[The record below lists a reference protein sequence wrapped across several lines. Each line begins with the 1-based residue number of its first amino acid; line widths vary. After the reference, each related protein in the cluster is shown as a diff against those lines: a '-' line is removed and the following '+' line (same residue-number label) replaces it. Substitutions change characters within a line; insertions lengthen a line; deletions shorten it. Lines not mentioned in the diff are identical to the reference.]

1 MKIVLIVGVIAVV
14 GMLIYFLITASDAYS
29 REVSKNKLLT
39 EKNVS
44 LERLTENY
52 KSCKRDLERY
62 VSSALV
68 NLNSMGQLEGENK
81 VQHTAAQINL
91 MEANKIIIKL

>member
-1 MKIVLIVGVIAVV
+1 MKIVLIVGVIVVV
-14 GMLIYFLITASDAYS
+14 GILMYFLITASDAYS

-44 LERLTENY
+44 LERLTGNY
-52 KSCKRDLERY
+52 KSRKRDLERY

-91 MEANKIIIKL
+91 MEANKIIKTL

>member
-1 MKIVLIVGVIAVV
+1 MKIVLIIGVIVVV

-44 LERLTENY
+44 LERLTGNY

-91 MEANKIIIKL
+91 MEANKIIKTL